1 MLSNVTFASRS
12 MDLLPELFTISELMK
27 RPREVI
33 VVFTH
38 IAFVAGVAL
47 DVAMA
52 RRRVMIIWHLTTIRP
67 LMCGVAAEYADKT
80 WPATVWHCLRAIKHL
95 PPLAKIR
102 TRILETITPPKPFR
116 CGYTPQ
122 TYGVT
127 MTDGARAC
135 LRHPVITHSTN
146 RK

>member
-52 RRRVMIIWHLTTIRP
+52 RRRVMIIWHLTPELSRAVSGAAT
-67 LMCGVAAEYADKT
+67 CASVANA
-80 WPATVWHCLRAIKHL
+80 HR
-95 PPLAKIR
+95 R
-102 TRILETITPPKPFR
+102 RNET
-116 CGYTPQ
+116 
-122 TYGVT
+122 
-127 MTDGARAC
+127 ASA
-135 LRHPVITHSTN
+135 
-146 RK
+146 

>member
-52 RRRVMIIWHLTTIRP
+52 RRRVMIIWHLTPELSR
-67 LMCGVAAEYADKT
+67 AAT
-80 WPATVWHCLRAIKHL
+80 WCSRSGRQRMRESYHDA
-95 PPLAKIR
+95 AKR
-102 TRILETITPPKPFR
+102 RRLERIVSWETSR
-116 CGYTPQ
+116 
-122 TYGVT
+122 
-127 MTDGARAC
+127 
-135 LRHPVITHSTN
+135 
-146 RK
+146 